1 MLSLFIDGVCVVHLR
16 SHRTCPV
23 SQALSDS
30 TGVSNSGL
38 SASKGPLL
46 STPPPDLLR
55 TVSIPGY
62 LDGDVTNQ

>member
-1 MLSLFIDGVCVVHLR
+1 M
-16 SHRTCPV
+16 

-30 TGVSNSGL
+30 TGVSNAGL

-55 TVSIPGY
+55 TVSVPGCP
-62 LDGDVTNQ
+62 DGDVTNK